1 MRSAKPFPL
10 FRPAPTPS
18 WVACAGLF
26 ALSLL
31 IGLERFHTYQ
41 EPMER
46 DISTY
51 AVVAQG
57 LLSGRSLYSDLW
69 DHKPP
74 AIHFIYAMAEA
85 VGGYGAFSIYLLNVL
100 AAVATLFGVY
110 RAGSAIG
117 GKVGGLWA
125 GAFWALISGDL
136 YLEANQPNTEVF
148 LNACLIWAFALWLEK
163 KSQSFNSGHA
173 LKLGTLF
180 TLASFFKQTALLV
193 PLFLFG
199 ASFLFGRKEGRKILG
214 SYTAFCFGI
223 VGVAWVLLFFSFWLR
238 GSFPDFYGAVFTYN
252 LFIQGGLFP
261 RLVQLVFSALWPSA
275 LVFAIPLVAGA
286 AAGFVLGI
294 KESPRLWVL
303 WAAFAAAT
311 EFEIISPGNFFHHY
325 YQLWL
330 PVLAVGGAWGAV
342 EIGERLAP
350 YRKILKQG
358 PALILLALLAAKEI
372 PYYRMPP
379 NQWSRGK
386 YGDIFIEDGRTAR
399 FIKTLLAPGETFY
412 EWGNETDL
420 YFLTGCRPPS
430 GVFYA
435 YPLTQGPL
443 REKLTQRTL
452 AQLEN
457 EKPELFV
464 FNGSFF
470 GPGAD
475 NPAILSW
482 FKQRYEKI
490 PGNAVLGPYLFLARR
505 GGQLEKRLK
514 KLRIYSKISNL
525 PQRRFAPHR
534 GTV

>member
-1 MRSAKPFPL
+1 MRSVKSSPP
-10 FRPAPTPS
+10 FRPPS
-18 WVACAGLF
+18 IPSGAACAVLF
-26 ALSLL
+26 ALCLL

-41 EPMER
+41 EPLER

-57 LLSGRSLYSDLW
+57 LLTGRSLYSDLW

-74 AIHFIYAMAEA
+74 AIHFTYALAE
-85 VGGYGAFSIYLLNVL
+85 VIGGYSVFSIYLLNVL
-100 AAVATLFGVY
+100 AGVLTLFGVY
-110 RAGSAIG
+110 RAGSAVG

-148 LNACLIWAFALWLEK
+148 LNACLTWAFALWLEK
-163 KSQSFNSGHA
+163 KSQSFNGGHA
-173 LKLGTLF
+173 LKLGILF
-180 TLASFFKQTALLV
+180 TLASFFKPTALFL
-193 PLFLFG
+193 PLFLLG
-199 ASFLFGRKEGRKILG
+199 VSFLFVPRAGRGILG
-214 SYTAFCFGI
+214 RYMACCLGI
-223 VGVAWVLLFFSFWLR
+223 VGLAWILLGAFFWLR
-238 GSFPDFYGAVFTYN
+238 GSFSDFYGAVFTYN
-252 LFIQGGLFP
+252 FFIQRGLFP
-261 RLVQLVFSALWPSA
+261 RLSELGSSALWPPS
-275 LVFAIPLVAGA
+275 LVFAIPLVVGA
-286 AAGFVLGI
+286 AAGFVLGQ
-294 KESPRLWVL
+294 KDSPRLWIL
-303 WAAFAAAT
+303 WVAFAAAT
-311 EFEIISPGNFFHHY
+311 ECEIFYPGNFFNHY

-330 PVLAVGGAWGAV
+330 PVLAVGGAWGSV
-342 EIGERLAP
+342 EVGRKMTP
-350 YRKILKQG
+350 YGKILKQA
-358 PALILLALLAAKEI
+358 PALILLVLLAAKEI
-372 PYYRMPP
+372 PYYRMSPD
-379 NQWSRGK
+379 QWSRGK
-386 YGDIFIEDGRTAR
+386 YGELFLEDDRAASFIR
-399 FIKTLLAPGETFY
+399 TLLAPGETFY

-452 AQLEN
+452 DQLEK

-470 GPGAD
+470 GPTAD
-475 NPAILSW
+475 NPTILSW

-490 PGNAVLGPYLFLARR
+490 PVGAVQGPYLFLARK

-514 KLRIYSKISNL
+514 KLRTYGKTSNL